1 MMPPMRQQLAAA
13 IEWTSALAL
22 AASLAQAGC
31 DGRPLA
37 RTGVAGTG
45 GASGFAGAS
54 GIGGFVVIGVGGSGV
69 GGAGVGGR
77 GAGGSGTG
85 GRGSAAEA

>member
-1 MMPPMRQQLAAA
+1 MGMMPPMRQQLAAA
-13 IEWTSALAL
+13 IGWTSALA
-22 AASLAQAGC
+22 AALAQAGC